1 MACLSMRYYRQ
12 SSSLSAYWQSFSLE
26 DALSGHDIIVI
37 GASAGGVEALRTLVQ
52 ALPAHF
58 PASVFVVLH
67 IPAYKPSALPT
78 LLSHAGPLRA
88 FHPLD
93 HALIERECIY
103 VAPPDCH
110 LLLDVGQVRLS
121 TGPTEKGSRPAIDA
135 LFRSAAHAYGPRVVG
150 VILTGARD
158 DGTAGLLAVKR
169 SGGVAIVQDPDE
181 AQFSAMP
188 RSALASVSVDYT
200 VPLSGIAP
208 LLVRLVASDDET
220 PSL

>member
-1 MACLSMRYYRQ
+1 MRYYRQ
-12 SSSLSAYWQSFSLE
+12 SPSLE
-26 DALSGHDIIVI
+26 DALSRHDMIVI

-67 IPAYKPSALPT
+67 IQAHKPSMLPT

-93 HALIERECIY
+93 HALIEREQIY

-110 LLLDVGQVRLS
+110 LLVEVGQVRLG
-121 TGPTEKGSRPAIDA
+121 TGLKEKGSRPAIDA

-181 AQFSAMP
+181 ARFPAMP
-188 RSALASVSVDYT
+188 RSALASVIVDYT

-208 LLVRLVASDDET
+208 LLVRLLASDA
-220 PSL
+220 

>member
-1 MACLSMRYYRQ
+1 MRYYRQ
-12 SSSLSAYWQSFSLE
+12 SSSLYAYWESSSLE

-37 GASAGGVEALRTLVQ
+37 GASAGGIEALRTLVQ

-67 IPAYKPSALPT
+67 IQAHKPSMLPT
-78 LLSHAGPLRA
+78 LLSRAGPLRA

-110 LLLDVGQVRLS
+110 LLVEVGQVRL
-121 TGPTEKGSRPAIDA
+121 GKGLTEKWSRPAIDP
-135 LFRSAAHAYGPRVVG
+135 LFRSAAHAYGPRVAG

-169 SGGVAIVQDPDE
+169 SGGVAIVQDPDS
-181 AQFSAMP
+181 ARFTAMP
-188 RSALASVSVDYT
+188 RSALASVTVDYT
-200 VPLSGIAP
+200 VSLSSIAP
-208 LLVRLVASDDET
+208 LLVRLVAFDH
-220 PSL
+220 

>member
-1 MACLSMRYYRQ
+1 
-12 SSSLSAYWQSFSLE
+12 
-26 DALSGHDIIVI
+26 LSGHDIIVI
-37 GASAGGVEALRTLVQ
+37 GASAGGVEALRMLVH

-67 IPAYKPSALPT
+67 IPPHHPSALPT
-78 LLSHAGPLRA
+78 ILCQTGPLHA
-88 FHPLD
+88 FHPID
-93 HALIERECIY
+93 NALIELERIY

-110 LLLDVGQVRLS
+110 LLVKVGQVRLS
-121 TGPTEKGSRPAIDA
+121 KGPKEKETRPAIDP

-158 DGTAGLLAVKR
+158 DGTAGLLSVKR
-169 SGGVAIVQDPDE
+169 SGGVAIVQDPDS
-181 AQFSAMP
+181 ARFPAMP

-208 LLVRLVASDDET
+208 LLVRLLVFDV
-220 PSL
+220 